1 MQLKYTCAFFA
12 AMVLS
17 GVAAACEGPFPL
29 IGVQY
34 RVSEQSPD
42 RVEALVT
49 NPLERLLMGT
59 PRLANVESTTSHG
72 TVDIE
77 LRFEGGATGMD
88 LAQVKQRIAEMRF
101 ADGVEIKSTNVF
113 FASACWQRWPLGPS
127 NYRGKPPQRGD
138 LPSR

>member
-1 MQLKYTCAFFA
+1 MQLKHTCAFA
-12 AMVLS
+12 IAIVLS
-17 GVAAACEGPFPL
+17 GLAAACEGPFPL

-59 PRLANVESTTSHG
+59 PRLANVASTTSHG

-77 LRFEGGATGMD
+77 LRFDGGATGID
-88 LAQVKQRIAEMRF
+88 LAQVKQRIGEMRF
-101 ADGVEIKSTNVF
+101 AEGVEVKSTNVF
-113 FASACWQRWPLGPS
+113 FASTCWQRWPLGPF
-127 NYRGKPPQRGD
+127 NQHGKSPQHGD